1 MLVLRSEE
9 YLQTAALPTV
19 LRQLE
24 NLGSESTLLHLLVV
38 VQVGQEL
45 LLVLQDVPLIQKSL
59 DELLLLGATH
69 ALRTDEL
76 AVLLAGVE
84 EISDVLVRGFQLLQ
98 LMALDSFGLPELGII
113 KGKSRGVLTG
123 G

>member
-98 LMALDSFGLPELGII
+98 LMALDSFARP
-113 KGKSRGVLTG
+113 TTH
-123 G
+123 